1 METFDLHNRILG
13 HSINNPEVKNYID
26 FLSLTLDY
34 ENNWHISYNN
44 REKGVYFEFEHKD
57 KFENEFGSPKSFYT
71 KDESE
76 LILKEVTFENNYL
89 EKKKDFEIQLPYN
102 LKIGDS
108 VEEIYQKIG
117 KKPYEKNKGTSYDKT
132 EYNYYFKIDNIKI
145 LIKLDE
151 FMKFVWIRF
160 WLICLSEK
168 YVDELKKSLAKQ
180 NKNLNV
186 KNIETISNLK
196 TKTPTKSWEIR
207 MNEGDDMFKQKD
219 IEFAQKVLET
229 FIDTICEATV
239 QKKATKIY
247 SAIKKV
253 VFSFNRNGDYIETL
267 EREEL
272 VDFIL
277 ESVILTGFKIDDNS
291 DLTQQWREW

>member
-1 METFDLHNRILG
+1 METFDLHDRILG
-13 HSINNPEVKNYID
+13 YSINNPEVKKFID
-26 FLSLTLDY
+26 FFSLTLDI
-34 ENNWHISYNN
+34 ENDWSIDYNN
-44 REKGVYFEFEHKD
+44 REKGVYFVFEQKD
-57 KFENEFGSPKSFYT
+57 KFENEFGSPKSIYT

-76 LILKEVTFENNYL
+76 LILKEISFENNYL
-89 EKKKDFEIQLPYN
+89 EKRKDFDIKLPFN

-108 VEEIYQKIG
+108 VDEIYQKIG
-117 KKPYEKNKGTSYDKT
+117 KKPYEKDKGTSYDKA
-132 EYNYYFKIDNIKI
+132 EYNYYFKIDDKKI

-160 WLICLSEK
+160 WLISLSEK

-180 NKNLNV
+180 NKNLNLE
-186 KNIETISNLK
+186 NIETITNLK

-207 MNEGDDMFKQKD
+207 MNEGDDIFNKED

-229 FIDTICEATV
+229 FIDTIYEATI

-253 VFSFNRNGDYIETL
+253 VVSFNRNGDYIETL

-272 VDFIL
+272 VNFIQD
-277 ESVILTGFKIDDNS
+277 SVKLTGFAIEDNS